1 MLREKNSSG
10 RYERVRLIHSWNSNH
25 VIGRIVLYEL
35 TRHSDHHYK
44 TTKKYQNLVSFE
56 EAPQLPDG
64 YPTSILLA
72 MVPWLWFKIM
82 NPRIPKNMIMQ
93 LNN

>member
-1 MLREKNSSG
+1 MYAHACNI
-10 RYERVRLIHSWNSNH
+10 YETFLK
-25 VIGRIVLYEL
+25 
-35 TRHSDHHYK
+35 TYK

-56 EAPQLPDG
+56 EAPQLPYG